1 MPGHGPAPVMVDQVE
16 PARPGPVG
24 QGQGVG
30 DQLRHPV
37 VTHGLRPGPA
47 STPRW
52 LGGERPVAGV
62 DQRLGQLGP
71 AGGGLREPV
80 QQQHRL
86 PGRVARGQDVEHQP
100 AGVKAPSLIMV
111 ASG

>member
-1 MPGHGPAPVMVDQVE
+1 
-16 PARPGPVG
+16 
-24 QGQGVG
+24 
-30 DQLRHPV
+30 
-37 VTHGLRPGPA
+37 
-47 STPRW
+47 
-52 LGGERPVAGV
+52 V

-80 QQQHRL
+80 QQQRL
-86 PGRVARGQDVEHQP
+86 PGRVARGQDVENQP